1 VKLKGLKFV
10 FYKFQGFVGI
20 RKWGLRNMY
29 YMEYYKKYN
38 FEDMSREDLIQEILR
53 LNKFVDEME
62 KIIDKLETVNDTLM
76 KRHPAYKENIKAD
89 DIMDKL
95 LAGYSLTKI
104 GKYYG
109 CDKKT
114 IKNRLYRE
122 QWTDEDIAKLRQGID
137 VRKEDWFNNGY

>member
-1 VKLKGLKFV
+1 MKMGVKD
-10 FYKFQGFVGI
+10 
-20 RKWGLRNMY
+20 MY
-29 YMEYYKKYN
+29 HMEYYGSYN
-38 FEDMSREDLIQEILR
+38 FENMSREDLIQEILS
-53 LNKFVDEME
+53 LNWFVE
-62 KIIDKLETVNDTLM
+62 KTLAELDRFEKVNETIM
-76 KRHPAYKENIKAD
+76 KKHPAFKENINPD

-95 LAGYSLTKI
+95 VAGESLTKI

-122 QWTDEDIAKLRQGID
+122 QWSDKDIAKLRQGID